1 MWEKKNWDIIN
12 SRNKCNAFN
21 VHNYYLPKIVTFIV
35 LGTRPRFT
43 ILKQINPVTDVS
55 VVFTVIINVLV
66 TPFTY
71 SPIKPG
77 IVDSSDGS
85 KSSSV
90 PLFRIMPQEG
100 IVLLPSTWHV
110 IFLGELMG
118 IYNGPVGVNTTK
130 IQQQQLKIV
139 YSNVSFNC
147 CYINWSNA

>member
-1 MWEKKNWDIIN
+1 M
-12 SRNKCNAFN
+12 
-21 VHNYYLPKIVTFIV
+21 
-35 LGTRPRFT
+35 FT
-43 ILKQINPVTDVS
+43 A
-55 VVFTVIINVLV
+55 IINVLV

-71 SPIKPG
+71 PPIKPG
-77 IVDSSDGS
+77 IVDVLDGR

-118 IYNGPVGVNTTK
+118 IYNGPVGVKSTK
-130 IQQQQLKIV
+130 IQQQQQLKIV

-147 CYINWSNA
+147 YCILWYNWSITEMTIAQGLVLYTCLCSHSGTKFIFKCV